1 MEFLDL
7 PAARCASGTV
17 TFPARK
23 VFLTAPAAGGFGK
36 GADADSRPARLRRY
50 RPYARSAQHLGVQ
63 VEQLTLSNTA
73 SPAAA
78 GSSRLNMP
86 IYSRQRRHRLS
97 SPHRRPAFSGGFLRL
112 RGVPRMHERPIG
124 DLVDALRQLVPISP
138 IWKPRLPTLLIKPA
152 QIIDGQRIHSRRCL
166 HNSSPRS

>member
-17 TFPARK
+17 TLPGSKSISNRT
-23 VFLTAPAAGGFGK
+23 LLLAALSK
-36 GADADSRPARLRRY
+36 GQTLIHDLLASDDTDRMLEALNT
-50 RPYARSAQHLGVQ
+50 LGVQ

-86 IYSRQRRHRLS
+86 IYSSATQAPPFVPSPPPSPLAAAPIRCAAYRVCTSGRL
-97 SPHRRPAFSGGFLRL
+97 A
-112 RGVPRMHERPIG
+112 I
-124 DLVDALRQLVPISP
+124 
-138 IWKPRLPTLLIKPA
+138 
-152 QIIDGQRIHSRRCL
+152 
-166 HNSSPRS
+166 